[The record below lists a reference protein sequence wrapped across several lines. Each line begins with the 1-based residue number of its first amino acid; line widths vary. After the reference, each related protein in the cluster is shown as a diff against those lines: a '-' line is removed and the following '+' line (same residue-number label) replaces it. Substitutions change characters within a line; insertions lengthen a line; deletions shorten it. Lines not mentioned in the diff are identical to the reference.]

1 MDETPANPRTKPE
14 PGREW
19 AALMHDLGTPLTVAV
34 GRLQLTRR
42 HLRRGNGVA
51 QADTDLE
58 ALEAAVAR
66 LVAAVHRLDQ
76 DHRSN

>member
-1 MDETPANPRTKPE
+1 MDETPPNPHAKPE

-19 AALMHDLGTPLTVAV
+19 AALMHDLRTPLTVVA

-42 HLRRGNGVA
+42 HLRRGNGLT

-66 LVAAVHRLDQ
+66 LVAAVARLDEN
-76 DHRSN
+76 HRRD